1 MRKGMNYEQKVSE
14 FLNQKAIALA
24 GVSRNPQGSVGNAIY
39 KKFKDNGY
47 NIFPV
52 NPHAEMMEGDKCYP
66 NLKSTPEKVDA
77 VFIATSPA
85 VATEIVK
92 QSIEAGVKTIWFH
105 RSMGNGSFSEEAAK
119 LGEEN
124 GITVIRSGCPM
135 MYISKVDP
143 FHKMMRF
150 FMKMFGKLK

>member
-1 MRKGMNYEQKVSE
+1 MNYQQKVSE
-14 FLNQKAIALA
+14 FLNQKVIAIA
-24 GVSRNPQGSVGNAIY
+24 GVSRNPQGGVGNAIY
-39 KKFKDNGY
+39 KRFKETGF
-47 NIFPV
+47 NIYLI
-52 NPHAEMMEGDKCYP
+52 NPNADVIEGDKCFP
-66 NLKSTPEKVDA
+66 NLKSVPEKVDA

-85 VATEIVK
+85 VSTEIVK

-124 GITVIRSGCPM
+124 GLSVIRSGCPM

-150 FMKMFGKLK
+150 FMKLFGKLK

>member
-1 MRKGMNYEQKVSE
+1 MNYEQKVKD
-14 FLNQKAIALA
+14 FLNQKSIAIA
-24 GVSRNPQGSVGNAIY
+24 GVSRNPQGSVGNPIY
-39 KKFKDNGY
+39 KKFKENGY

-52 NPHAEMMEGDKCYP
+52 NPNAEMIEGDKCYP
-66 NLKSTPEKVDA
+66 NLKSIPEKVDA

-85 VATEIVK
+85 ISTEIVK
-92 QSIEAGVKTIWFH
+92 QSIDAGVKTIWFH

-119 LGEEN
+119 LGEGK

-150 FMKMFGKLK
+150 FMKLFGKLK

>member
-1 MRKGMNYEQKVSE
+1 MNYEQKITE
-14 FLNQKAIALA
+14 FFNQKTIAIA

-39 KKFKDNGY
+39 KKFKESGY
-47 NIFPV
+47 NIFPI
-52 NPHAEMMEGDKCYP
+52 NPHAEMIEGDTCYP
-66 NLKSTPEKVDA
+66 NLKSIPEKVDA

-85 VATEIVK
+85 VSTEIVK
-92 QSIEAGVKTIWFH
+92 QSIEAEVKTIWFH

-124 GITVIRSGCPM
+124 GLSVIRSGCPM

-150 FMKMFGKLK
+150 FMKLFGKLK